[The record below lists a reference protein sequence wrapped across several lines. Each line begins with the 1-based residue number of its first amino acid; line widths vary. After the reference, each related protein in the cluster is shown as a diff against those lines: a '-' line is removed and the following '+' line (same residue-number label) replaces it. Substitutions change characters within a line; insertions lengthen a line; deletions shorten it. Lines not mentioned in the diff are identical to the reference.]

1 MNKLYNL
8 IDQQLL
14 NLLITWDQIHDDLMD
29 AALHLPEDWD
39 DWRMDMHDHDL
50 ASLRYDA
57 DSEMLK
63 GIELAARK
71 LISSAEDA
79 HLISLDDWRV
89 LNAIICNIGTDDPD
103 TAARLWWRTPHMPDC
118 CNPSF
123 LEVCDDL

>member
-1 MNKLYNL
+1 MNKIYNL

-14 NLLITWDQIHDDLMD
+14 SLLMTWDQIHDDLMD
-29 AALHLPEDWD
+29 AALHLPD
-39 DWRMDMHDHDL
+39 DWMELKESGKSTPAMI
-50 ASLRYDA
+50 RYDA

-89 LNAIICNIGTDDPD
+89 MNGIICIIGLDDPD
-103 TAARLWWRTPHMPDC
+103 TAAATWWRPEAQLDC